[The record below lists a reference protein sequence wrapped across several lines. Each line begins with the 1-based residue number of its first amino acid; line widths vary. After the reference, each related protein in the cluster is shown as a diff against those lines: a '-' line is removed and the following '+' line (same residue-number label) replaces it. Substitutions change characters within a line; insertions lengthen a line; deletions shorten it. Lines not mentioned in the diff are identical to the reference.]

1 MAFQLSCF
9 DVIKQHYDGSGIFHY
24 HDTVDPAKAD
34 PTSGRKG
41 DAITAIAA
49 NGFFNPVIDQLV
61 LGSVII
67 ISTISACA
75 VYVVTGLENTTT
87 TGEGSSAVT
96 TTVPMVKLT
105 KAS

>member
-9 DVIKQHYDGSGIFHY
+9 DVVKQHYDGSGIFHY
-24 HDTVDPAKAD
+24 HDTVDSTKAD

-41 DAITAIAA
+41 DTVATIAA
-49 NGFFNPVIDQLV
+49 DGFFNPVIDQLG

-67 ISTISACA
+67 ISTIAGCG
-75 VYVVTGLENTTT
+75 VYVVTGLTGTETV
-87 TGEGSSAVT
+87 GEGTAA
-96 TTVPMVKLT
+96 TTVTVPKVKLT